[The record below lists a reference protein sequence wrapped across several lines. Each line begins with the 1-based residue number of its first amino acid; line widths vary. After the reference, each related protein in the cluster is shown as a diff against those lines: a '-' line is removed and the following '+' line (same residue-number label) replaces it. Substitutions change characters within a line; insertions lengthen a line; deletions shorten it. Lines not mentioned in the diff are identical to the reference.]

1 MVGWCCPIRNDS
13 GETAFQGRKPHRIV
27 ENIEKANDKIKF
39 PSAAQVPEPLKQ
51 LIRSLLKYNPTERIS
66 FNEFFNDSLITCDLD
81 DNDQPLE
88 TSQMDENLFISEYI
102 SPIAPA
108 ERSQFFKEEKK
119 NDSVVRSPSPT
130 TTTTATPRQ
139 DNVVQQMTKI
149 TSPVPD
155 DFALSIARNSSEFNL
170 KRMI

>member
-1 MVGWCCPIRNDS
+1 M
-13 GETAFQGRKPHRIV
+13 
-27 ENIEKANDKIKF
+27 
-39 PSAAQVPEPLKQ
+39 
-51 LIRSLLKYNPTERIS
+51 
-66 FNEFFNDSLITCDLD
+66 D

-139 DNVVQQMTKI
+139 DNVVQPMTKLRVLYQTI
-149 TSPVPD
+149 LPFPLHET
-155 DFALSIARNSSEFNL
+155 RQNL
-170 KRMI
+170 I